1 MILLKY
7 NFIVVLIVLLL
18 TILMS
23 KYILVSTNKEMFDN
37 L

>member
-1 MILLKY
+1 MILVKY
-7 NFIVVLIVLLL
+7 NFIVVLLVLLL

-23 KYILVSTNKEMFDN
+23 KYILVNTNKEMFDS